1 MSSLELDTATV
12 PATLRVTPEA
22 DQVTGRCD
30 CCGQISRRVSGTIST
45 SDAAVAAYQ
54 VWWTVGHVGEHG
66 AEFDLICGRWGDGTS
81 ASDRFVMRLHH
92 FIAATGPA
100 VMVQDASLADGLDR
114 LAARALRRDDIIGTP
129 RAAEVFALYDA
140 IALQDARLAELF
152 GAPVPCGHCGPRA
165 GRRKLPSRR
174 SRSGARRGRTI

>member
-1 MSSLELDTATV
+1 MSSPELDGTTV
-12 PATLRVTPEA
+12 PTTLRVTPDG

-30 CCGQISRRVSGTIST
+30 CCGQISRRVSGTIET
-45 SDAAVAAYQ
+45 ADAAVAAYQ
-54 VWWTVGHVGEHG
+54 VWWTVGHVAEHG

-81 ASDRFVMRLHH
+81 ASDRCVVRLHH
-92 FIAATGPA
+92 FIAATGPW

-114 LAARALRRDDIIGTP
+114 LAARARRRDDIIGTP

-152 GAPVPCGHCGPRA
+152 GTPAPCGPCGARTE
-165 GRRKLPSRR
+165 RRKLASRR
-174 SRSGARRGRTI
+174 GCSGARRGRTI